1 MRLCGSNVVE
11 VFYDERGNPLEIYPR
26 FCFDESMVLSPAV
39 PCLKKGIS
47 LLEQLER
54 NPESSVCFLRTYA
67 LGDILLLTPVF
78 NWIKERFP
86 AATVYLATVPKFM
99 GLFKYW
105 DAVETVDKRN
115 LPYIQYEIG
124 YYLDGVV
131 ERDHSGNEY
140 SYKHRLDIYCE
151 FLGIPQIKDPVFSLP
166 YGEDEKSWAEGV
178 VRPLRHYGK
187 PVIAVQVSGSTAI
200 KRLPSDK
207 VVEIAE
213 RLSDICSLI
222 FVHEARE
229 FFGEINVMNL
239 TGMTNVHQLTALID
253 NVDAVVTMDS
263 GVLWIAHAT
272 KTPVI
277 ALLGPT
283 RESER
288 LKYHRNYVVV
298 NLSEMVGCEPCFERM
313 TRCKGAINCMNSS
326 SAEEIAARI
335 ENGIKKLVYS

>member
-1 MRLCGSNVVE
+1 MKLCGSNVIE
-11 VFYDERGNPLEIYPR
+11 VFYSKHGDPLEIYPR
-26 FCFDESMVLSPAV
+26 FCFDESMVLSPAA
-39 PCLKKGIS
+39 PCLNKGVS
-47 LLEQLER
+47 LLEQLEK

-67 LGDILLLTPVF
+67 LGDIILLTPII
-78 NWIKERFP
+78 NWIRDKYP
-86 AATVYLATVPKFM
+86 SVKVYLATVPKFM

-105 DAVETVDKRN
+105 DAIETVDKRN
-115 LPYIQYEIG
+115 LPFIPYEIG

-166 YGEDEKSWAEGV
+166 YGESEKSWAEGI
-178 VRPLRHYGK
+178 VREVRDCGK
-187 PVIAVQVSGSTAI
+187 PVVAVQVAGSTAI
-200 KRLPSDK
+200 KSLSLDK
-207 VVEIAE
+207 VADIAE
-213 RLSDICSLI
+213 RLCDICSLI
-222 FVHEARE
+222 FVHEAKE
-229 FFGEINVMNL
+229 YFGEINAMNL
-239 TGMTNVHQLTALID
+239 TGMTDIHQLAALID
-253 NVDAVVTMDS
+253 SVDVVVTMDS

-283 RESER
+283 REAER

-313 TRCKGAINCMNSS
+313 TRCKGAINCMKSS
-326 SAEEIAARI
+326 SAEEIARRI
-335 ENGIKKLVYS
+335 EEGIKKLVYS